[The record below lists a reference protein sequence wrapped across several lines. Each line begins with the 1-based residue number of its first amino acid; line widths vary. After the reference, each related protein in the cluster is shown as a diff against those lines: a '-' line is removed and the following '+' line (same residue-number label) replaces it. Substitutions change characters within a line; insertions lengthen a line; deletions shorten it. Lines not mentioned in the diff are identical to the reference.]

1 MSEDSQEPRRG
12 AQRRASDVRGVR
24 PYASR
29 IGRAAAK
36 LALVFLVFFVCGP
49 SVRARA
55 QEATVSAL
63 PPPVTRG
70 QYRASWFDFLTAFS
84 ENDGAGADR
93 ALEAMVRAARKVGV
107 HRLSDFSRTAVYLG
121 RRAEILG
128 QKDRAARAY
137 NAALQLDPDDP
148 DAVVGRISFLA
159 RTGRTGQALKSVPSG
174 IVAILST
181 RESRVAILSNAAL
194 WLAAGIAGALAG
206 IVLTLCVRHA
216 GAAGHDIGEAA
227 SRRIGRGAAIP
238 LGLAIAGVPLFL
250 GFGPGWLA
258 LYWAAL
264 IFPYAA
270 GREQR
275 ILAVGLLALALVPP
289 LLAVVTRFNIEQ
301 RSPLFVAALDLSE
314 RREDAS
320 AEDGL
325 RQASAVFPE
334 DSDVWFLLGVYAER
348 SGDYERAQADYGRAM
363 RADPEDYRPLLN
375 RGNVRFTEGDYSE
388 AIRDYIEA
396 AKKDPNAPEIFY
408 NLALARGE
416 AYDFDGQSQAITRA
430 RAISASR
437 VSGWVNAPT
446 LSRVIPASYSL
457 ARARGRIAQWNS
469 QPKSRRL
476 PGHGAAS
483 LGYSLGSAWSLPP
496 LVALAAGLLLSRF
509 RGRRGL
515 AAECVQCGRPFCARC
530 RRYGDAPG
538 CCAACARVLRREE
551 AGIEEQAAEALSA
564 QRRAR
569 RRHRAARLVSLVA
582 PGAHL
587 FGFDRPIAGTVTMAA
602 FFCAVGAALLDN
614 RFFDP
619 LSLPPEGPVRATVV
633 IALFIAFVVWVRAQW
648 TARRTPSGS

>member
-1 MSEDSQEPRRG
+1 MSDGSSG
-12 AQRRASDVRGVR
+12 SSSG
-24 PYASR
+24 S
-29 IGRAAAK
+29 
-36 LALVFLVFFVCGP
+36 
-49 SVRARA
+49 RARA
-55 QEATVSAL
+55 RRVARTLASAALLALALGAAAAAMLAQEAVSPL

-70 QYRASWFDFLTAFS
+70 QYRANWFEFLTAFS
-84 ENDGAGADR
+84 ENDQPGADR
-93 ALEAMVRAARKVGV
+93 ALEAMARSARKLGV

-121 RRAEILG
+121 RRAEILA

-137 NAALQLDPDDP
+137 DAALRLDPDDA
-148 DAVVGRISFLA
+148 DAVVARVSFLA
-159 RTGRTGQALKSVPSG
+159 RTGRLGEALKSLPSAA
-174 IVAILST
+174 VALFAT

-194 WLAAGIAGALAG
+194 WLAVGVAGALAG
-206 IVLTLCVRHA
+206 IVLTLCIRHLAPAAHDVAEFARWRLGA
-216 GAAGHDIGEAA
+216 GAALPVGIAVVA
-227 SRRIGRGAAIP
+227 LP
-238 LGLAIAGVPLFL
+238 LLV
-250 GFGPGWLA
+250 GFGPGWLV

-270 GREQR
+270 TRER
-275 ILAVGLLALALVPP
+275 RVLAGALVALALVPP
-289 LLAVVTRFNIEQ
+289 LLAVVTRVNIEQ
-301 RSPLFVAALDLSE
+301 RSPLFVAALDLAE

-348 SGDYERAQADYGRAM
+348 SGDYERAQDAYTRAM
-363 RADPEDYRPLLN
+363 RADPTDYRPVLN
-375 RGNVRFTEGDYSE
+375 RGNVRFTEGDFNE

-396 AKKDPNAPEIFY
+396 AKLDPDAPEVFY

-446 LSRVIPASYSL
+446 VSRVVPAPYSL
-457 ARARGRIAQWNS
+457 ARARSRIAQWNA

-483 LGYSLGSAWSLPP
+483 LGYAIGSAWSLPP
-496 LVALAAGLLLSRF
+496 IGALALGLLLNRF
-509 RGRRGL
+509 RRSRGV
-515 AAECVQCGRPFCARC
+515 AAECARCGRPFCVRC

-538 CCAACARVLRREE
+538 YCAICARSFRKEE
-551 AGIEEQAAEALSA
+551 GGIEEQAAEALGA

-569 RRHRAARLVSLVA
+569 GRHRASRIASLLA
-582 PGAHL
+582 PGAHK
-587 FGFDRPIAGTVTMAA
+587 FGFDRPAAAAVTMLV
-602 FFCAVGAALLDN
+602 FFCAVGAVLLDN

-619 LSLPPEGPVRATVV
+619 LSLPPEGPVRGTVV
-633 IALFIAFVVWVRAQW
+633 VGLAVAFLIWVRAQW
-648 TARRTPSGS
+648 LARRVPSGS

>member
-1 MSEDSQEPRRG
+1 MNESSSGSSRG
-12 AQRRASDVRGVR
+12 ALAS
-24 PYASR
+24 AW
-29 IGRAAAK
+29 RAAARA
-36 LALVFLVFFVCGP
+36 ALLVVAVALP
-49 SVRARA
+49 AAAPLLA
-55 QEATVSAL
+55 QEAVSPL

-84 ENDGAGADR
+84 ENDPAGADR
-93 ALEAMVRAARKVGV
+93 ALEAMLRAARKVGV

-128 QKDRAARAY
+128 QKDRAGRAY
-137 NAALQLDPDDP
+137 DAAMRLDPDDP
-148 DAVVGRISFLA
+148 DAVIARVSFLA
-159 RTGRTGQALKSVPSG
+159 RTGRVTDALKSVPS
-174 IVAILST
+174 AAMALFAT
-181 RESRVAILSNAAL
+181 RESRVAIFSSAAL
-194 WLAAGIAGALAG
+194 WLAVGIAGALAG
-206 IVLTLCVRHA
+206 IVLTLCIRHLSL
-216 GAAGHDIGEAA
+216 AAHDVSEAA
-227 SRRIGRGAAIP
+227 RWRLGAGAAIP
-238 LGLAIAGVPLFL
+238 VAIAVAALPLL
-250 GFGPGWLA
+250 AGFGPGWLV

-270 GREQR
+270 ARER
-275 ILAVGLLALALVPP
+275 RTLAVALLALALVPP
-289 LLAVVTRFNIEQ
+289 LLAVVTRINIEQ
-301 RSPLFVAALDLSE
+301 RSPLFVAALDLAE

-348 SGDYERAQADYGRAM
+348 AGDYERASEAYTRAM
-363 RADPEDYRPLLN
+363 RADPTDYRPVLH
-375 RGNVRFTEGDYSE
+375 RGNVRFTEGDFNE

-396 AKKDPNAPEIFY
+396 AKLDPDAPEIFY

-446 LSRVIPASYSL
+446 VSRVVPASYSL
-457 ARARGRIAQWNS
+457 AQARTRIAQWNS

-483 LGYSLGSAWSLPP
+483 LGWAIGSAWSLPP
-496 LVALAAGLLLSRF
+496 IAALAAGLLLTRF
-509 RGRRGL
+509 RRHRGV
-515 AAECVQCGRPFCARC
+515 AGECVRCGRAYCARC

-538 CCAACARVLRREE
+538 YCATCARSFRKEE
-551 AGIEEQAAEALSA
+551 GDIEEQASEALGA

-569 RRHRAARLVSLVA
+569 GRHRTSRIASLLA
-582 PGAHL
+582 PGAHR
-587 FGFDRPIAGTVTMAA
+587 FGFDRPASGAVTMLV
-602 FFCAVGAALLDN
+602 FFFAIGAALLDN

-619 LSLPPEGPVRATVV
+619 LSLPPEGPVRGTVV
-633 IALFIAFVVWVRAQW
+633 AGLALAFLIWLRAQW
-648 TARRTPSGS
+648 LARRVPSGS